1 MEALTIDQL
10 SLLKDVYYNKKLFFG
25 RDKLYKYLRDNH
37 EDASIS
43 RRQLDKWLKSQATH
57 MIHQRSKSIQLL
69 LHHLVQHFL
78 LRRPDQFRQY
88 LLFCSSVFR
97 FNHK

>member
-57 MIHQRSKSIQLL
+57 MIHQRSKSLRDIKTQIVETPRTVIQIDLA
-69 LHHLVQHFL
+69 
-78 LRRPDQFRQY
+78 
-88 LLFCSSVFR
+88 
-97 FNHK
+97 N